1 LNAAILQLLLGAVA
15 IALAPIF
22 AKLIVLTG
30 SVSPIGAGFW
40 RMAIGSLGFGVLILL
55 RPDRKKSLAEL
66 RSLAKT
72 SSLPIS
78 LAGILFACDLAAWHT
93 SFEYTSVASSTLIGN
108 TSAILVP
115 LCGVLF
121 FREVFKPNLAI
132 GGVLAVAG
140 VVGLVLLKT
149 NAGRDASHDS
159 LLLGE
164 GLALITACLYTG
176 YMLIIKRAVGS
187 GTARTIMLISSA
199 ISALILCVLANS
211 LDQAILPDAKIAW
224 VWIFALGLICQM
236 LGQGLVAKALTVLP
250 VSQSALILVT
260 APASSAV
267 FGWVILGETLSL
279 SQIGCVGLSLLGI
292 TIVARR

>member
-1 LNAAILQLLLGAVA
+1 
-15 IALAPIF
+15 
-22 AKLIVLTG
+22 
-30 SVSPIGAGFW
+30 
-40 RMAIGSLGFGVLILL
+40 MAIGTLGFGVLILL

-66 RSLAKT
+66 SSLAKT

-121 FREVFKPNLAI
+121 FREVFKANLAL
-132 GGVLAVAG
+132 GGVMAMAG
-140 VVGLVLLKT
+140 VVGLVLLRT

-159 LLLGE
+159 LLMGE

-187 GTARTIMLISSA
+187 GSARTIMLISSA

-211 LDQAILPDAKIAW
+211 LNQAILPAAKIAW

-260 APASSAV
+260 APASTAI
-267 FGWVILGETLSL
+267 FGWVILGETLTL
-279 SQIGCVGLSLLGI
+279 SQIACVGLSLLGI